1 MLLLGLSAA
10 GATEEKDHVSLRFDA
25 GAAVWVCRVR
35 SWLSWLSGA
44 LWAESMLYAVIQRS
58 CTRREAR
65 QTADVGGHGE
75 DGHVTQP
82 DCKHDHGC

>member
-1 MLLLGLSAA
+1 VLLLGLSAA

-44 LWAESMLYAVIQRS
+44 LWAESMLYEGGNSKIMYEKRS
-58 CTRREAR
+58 KTDCRRRRAW
-65 QTADVGGHGE
+65 
-75 DGHVTQP
+75 
-82 DCKHDHGC
+82 